1 MSPPLV
7 SLAHANALHRC
18 RLPDRVRAEIEDD
31 LVLPEACE
39 RQIADLHM
47 LAEKWECDGTR
58 AALQRRY
65 PQVLDPS
72 TSESDLDQP
81 PKRSVAGYEER
92 VDYRRESRERDERAS
107 TGATVQCPQC
117 GATVRLTGGLSRAD
131 AYCTACGSALS
142 SEEDRQGAHASDP
155 EMGQI
160 IAGITKL
167 GKR

>member
-47 LAEKWECDGTR
+47 LAEKWQCDGTR

-131 AYCTACGSALS
+131 AYCTACGSA
-142 SEEDRQGAHASDP
+142 GAGGTP
-155 EMGQI
+155 
-160 IAGITKL
+160 
-167 GKR
+167 R